1 MKLQE
6 KGVLP
11 ESDIYIFPPSLEK
24 KDWLY
29 QMLCTGSYVCNA
41 DYRVDGCPLDSY
53 LLLFVT
59 SGRLFFGFPDGRR
72 DEVEAGRLAIVN
84 CYERPSYGACEDT
97 RFMWIHFDGHGIDE
111 MYRNMMHHVVN
122 VSDMQS
128 MERCFRRILDPLS
141 SGLMPPEAIVNK
153 YITCILTEFFCPDD
167 IEGGGIPGRRFDKV
181 CSYIGANIERRLTN
195 DELASVAGMSTF
207 HFIRAFRRETGLTPH
222 EYVIRSRIGTAVFL
236 LRTTRLSLSEVA
248 YRCGFSTESAFAN
261 AFKSYTGA
269 TPLGCRRMARDD
281 DRLRDRLAD
290 TSLILDI

>member
-29 QMLCTGSYVCNA
+29 QMLCTGSYACNA

-53 LLLFVT
+53 LLLLVT
-59 SGRLFFGFPDGRR
+59 SGRLFFGFPDSRR

-111 MYRNMMHHVVN
+111 MYRNMMNHVVH

-207 HFIRAFRRETGLTPH
+207 HFSLTPH